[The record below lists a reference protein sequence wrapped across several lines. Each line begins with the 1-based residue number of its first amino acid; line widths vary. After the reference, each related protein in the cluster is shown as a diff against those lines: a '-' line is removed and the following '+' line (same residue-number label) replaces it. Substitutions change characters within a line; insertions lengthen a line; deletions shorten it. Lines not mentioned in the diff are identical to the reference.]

1 MRNWKRKEFFD
12 ETGLKWINPSPNMQ
26 SPTAATLY
34 PGIGLTESTNISVGR
49 GSDKPYEHIGAP
61 FINGQELA
69 DYLNARKIP
78 GIRFS
83 PTTFAVAE
91 DVNHYPSHG
100 STIPGIAFTVT
111 DRNVLDSPEMGV
123 ELLSALHHL
132 YPQFLLAK
140 AAHLMANV
148 DTMRS
153 LTNGD
158 DPRKIAEGWE
168 ADLAAFKQRR
178 QAYLLYP

>member
-1 MRNWKRKEFFD
+1 MRNWRRKEFFD

-34 PGIGLTESTNISVGR
+34 PGVGLTETTNISVGR
-49 GSDKPYEHIGAP
+49 GSDKPLEHIGAP
-61 FINGQELA
+61 FINAQELA
-69 DYLNARKIP
+69 DYLNARMIP

-83 PTTFAVAE
+83 PTSFAVAE
-91 DVNHYPSHG
+91 DANHYPSHG

-140 AAHLMANV
+140 AANLVKSV
-148 DTMRS
+148 DTMRA
-153 LTNGD
+153 LANGD